1 MKNFTKLL
9 AVILV
14 FVIALSTAACS
25 LTPQYSYKTDDT
37 ELAIGVYIYA
47 LYTAYSQAE
56 SLAQQTEGYDS
67 EAGTYDGDK
76 SFLDVQ
82 ITDEDGV
89 TATADQWIADQA
101 DATVKNLLAV
111 EHEFNRLGATID
123 EATQQGYEASAKEYW
138 EYGPYYSMYGEQY
151 INPYKDIFE
160 PLGVSYDS
168 FKYFYITSAKQEIVF
183 DMLYGKDGEKAVSD
197 KELTEYFEQN
207 YTSYTY
213 FNTNLYETVEETSE
227 EGDALSSNKALS
239 KKEISN
245 KKDQYQSY
253 VDTINNGGDIKDV
266 LDTYAK
272 DNNLEGEQ
280 GTSNVE
286 IMADSAIGE
295 DLVVA
300 IEKLDE
306 NTASYEIIG
315 EEDSQVIYFF
325 YKEAIKEQTK
335 NYIEDEANRKSVL
348 QSFKGEEF
356 TSYIENLANELDIT
370 ISRAVK
376 KYSPEMFEA

>member
-25 LTPQYSYKTDDT
+25 LTPQYSYKTDDA

-47 LYTAYSQAE
+47 LYSAYSQAE

-67 EAGTYDGDK
+67 EAGTYDGSK

-89 TATADQWIADQA
+89 TATADQWIADEA
-101 DATVKNLLAV
+101 DTAVKNLLAV

-123 EATQQGYEASAKEYW
+123 EATMQGYEASAKEYW

-160 PLGVSYDS
+160 PLGVSYES
-168 FKYFYITSAKQEIVF
+168 FEYFYIASAMQEVVF
-183 DMLYGKDGEKAVSD
+183 DTLYAADGEKAVSD
-197 KELTEYFEQN
+197 KELTEYFEDN

-213 FNTNLYETVEETSE
+213 FNTNLYEIVEETSE
-227 EGDALSSNKALS
+227 EGEALSSNKALS
-239 KKEISN
+239 KKEVN
-245 KKDQYQSY
+245 KKKDQYQGY
-253 VDTINNGGDIKDV
+253 VDSINNGSDIKDV
-266 LDTYAK
+266 LDSYAK
-272 DNNLEGEQ
+272 DNDLEGEQ

-286 IMADSAIGE
+286 IMADSTIGE
-295 DLVVA
+295 DLVTA

-306 NTASYEIIG
+306 SKASYEIIG
-315 EEDSQVIYFF
+315 EEDSRVIYFF
-325 YKEAIKEQTK
+325 YKEPIKEQTK

-348 QSFKGEEF
+348 QNLKGEEF
-356 TSYIENLANELDIT
+356 TDYIDQVANKLNIT

-376 KYSPEMFEA
+376 KYSPKMFEA